1 MKKYLLCFSALL
13 CAGAMTLTGCS
24 NNDDPKPS
32 DDNDNAATL
41 DYNEKNAA
49 SWGNYMQQVAILL
62 QMDSNTLYEAWTVS
76 YDGGAPFATSFKQHN
91 GGDYSS
97 ALSCVEQII
106 EGCAHLVG
114 DVGAAFDDLL
124 HAAERA

>member
-1 MKKYLLCFSALL
+1 MKKHLLGFSALL
-13 CAGAMTLTGCS
+13 CAGAMMLTGCS
-24 NNDDPKPS
+24 SNDDPKQE
-32 DDNDNAATL
+32 DNNNDNAATL

-76 YDGGAPFATSFKQHN
+76 YVGGAPFATSFKQHN

-97 ALSCVEQII
+97 ALS
-106 EGCAHLVG
+106 
-114 DVGAAFDDLL
+114 
-124 HAAERA
+124 

>member
-1 MKKYLLCFSALL
+1 MKKYLLGFSALL

-62 QMDSNTLYEAWTVS
+62 QMDSNTLYEAST
-76 YDGGAPFATSFKQHN
+76 PF
-91 GGDYSS
+91 
-97 ALSCVEQII
+97 LEPV
-106 EGCAHLVG
+106 
-114 DVGAAFDDLL
+114 AFS
-124 HAAERA
+124 